1 MGRDKRRIAQ
11 HLLEA
16 ERHVS
21 EAEHLVKHQRMR
33 VERRRRAGQHTQL
46 EMQLLTET
54 EESLRLHI
62 KDRDRLR
69 QDLAG
74 NAQRQKRLR
83 KGIAT
88 GVSERT

>member
-33 VERRRRAGQHTQL
+33 VGRRRRAGQHNQL

-54 EESLRLHI
+54 EESLLHI

-74 NAQRQKRLR
+74 NAQCQKGLR

-88 GVSERT
+88 GVSE